1 MKIIKL
7 PAKLMFILI
16 LFVFSNTYGI
26 SQIAENAQNHIKY
39 LASDELEGRFPGTP
53 GISKARDYIVEQF
66 KQLGLKP
73 INGSYTQPL
82 NLSVGYQLGQNNQVY
97 FNVIVPKPGVPIEK
111 VRPMKK
117 TWEVVKDWLP
127 LAFSEEKEV
136 EGEMVFCGY
145 GISAKDLNYD
155 DYASVDVKD
164 KVAVIL
170 TNSPDG
176 EKEDGKFANFTSYYY
191 KAKNAKEHGAVAVVF
206 IKIQGDSAN
215 VFMPLEKDRFNKNS
229 GIVAIQ
235 VNRNRIAEYFPKS
248 SLYPSEIE
256 INKTLKP
263 KSFILPNS
271 KIHIKVDLE
280 DKMVAAENV
289 WGMIEGTDPKLKN
302 EYILVGAHYD
312 HLGWGGPT
320 STYRGKTPMIHNG
333 ADDNASGVAGV
344 IELARYYSP
353 NPQKRSIVF
362 TSFTGEEL
370 GLLGSNYMADNPP
383 VDLSKV
389 SLMVNMDMIGRLKEQ
404 NLMAIGVA
412 SGKELEEIITRLD
425 AEDSLNIIK
434 SNSPIGSS
442 DQTSFYLKN
451 VPSIMFFTGIHPDYH
466 KPSDDWD
473 KINYKSMED
482 VLIFIEKL
490 INIVAEMP
498 NKLTYIKTETDSPT
512 SHSKTRGMGNIR
524 FGIIPDYA
532 SDVKGLKIEGSS
544 PNTPAEK
551 AGLIDGDIIIGIDD
565 KEINNIQDFMMVLR
579 EQQPGNTVNV
589 KFIRNGKEMQVKVL
603 LEAKN

>member
-1 MKIIKL
+1 MKYINNSKFI
-7 PAKLMFILI
+7 FILI
-16 LFVFSNTYGI
+16 FILAIASNNSEGQT
-26 SQIAENAQNHIKY
+26 SENAQSHIKY

-53 GISKARDYIVEQF
+53 GINKARDYIVEQF

-73 INGSYTQPL
+73 INGSYTQPM
-82 NLSVGYQLGQNNQVY
+82 NLSVGFQLGQNNQVY
-97 FNVIVPKPGVPIEK
+97 YNVIVPKPGVPIEK

-117 TWEVVKDWLP
+117 SWEVGKDWLP
-127 LAFSEEKEV
+127 LAFSENKEV

-155 DYASVDVKD
+155 DYTSVDVKD

-176 EKEDGKFANFTSYYY
+176 EKEDGKFANFISCYY
-191 KAKNAKEHGAVAVVF
+191 KAKNAKEHGAIAVVF

-215 VFMPLEKDRFNKNS
+215 VFQPLEKDRFNKNS

-235 VNRNRIAEYFPKS
+235 VNRTRIAEYFPKS
-248 SLYPSEIE
+248 SLYPSEME

-263 KSFILPNS
+263 KSFLLPNA

-280 DKMVAAENV
+280 DKMVAAENI
-289 WGMIEGTDPKLKN
+289 WGIIEGTDPQLKS
-302 EYILVGAHYD
+302 EYIIVGAHYD

-320 STYRGKTPMIHNG
+320 STYRGKTAMIHNG

-344 IELARYYSP
+344 IELARYYVA

-383 VDLSKV
+383 VDLTKV
-389 SLMVNMDMIGRLKEQ
+389 SLMVNMDMVGRLKEQ

-425 AEDSLNIIK
+425 TEDSLNIIK

-451 VPSIMFFTGIHPDYH
+451 VPSLMFFTGIHPDYH

-473 KINYKSMED
+473 KINYKSIED
-482 VLIFIEKL
+482 VLIFIQKL
-490 INIVAEMP
+490 INNVAELP
-498 NKLTYIKTETDSPT
+498 NKLTYVKTETDSPT

-532 SDVKGLKIEGSS
+532 ANAIGLKIEGSS

-579 EQQPGNTVNV
+579 EQQPGNTVTV
-589 KFIRNGKEMQVKVL
+589 KYLRDGKEMQVKVL